1 MCTMLAR
8 LGLPPDYVQALD
20 AGDAAALCGIAV
32 PSPAWFYPAAG
43 WVDPTAL
50 ARSFIERAGS
60 AVTLQSGVDVHALRR
75 ADGLWQ
81 VLDEAGR
88 VMDAAPVLVLA
99 NAVEAARLLPS
110 VPLPLDA
117 VRGQLSWMAA
127 SSAPGATTRLP
138 IAGAGYLLP
147 PIDGRIVFGATSSLN
162 DPDPKVRAEDHR
174 FNAGQLERLTGQ
186 SLLVDAAQLEG
197 RTAWRC
203 VTPDRLPIVGAV
215 PVLDPQLRTGAGR
228 LDQVR
233 FVAREPGLFVFT
245 ALGSRGITW
254 SALCAEVLAAEISSA
269 AVPLEAGLLDAIDPA
284 RFAVRAW
291 RGGAA
296 RAPI

>member
-1 MCTMLAR
+1 
-8 LGLPPDYVQALD
+8 
-20 AGDAAALCGIAV
+20 
-32 PSPAWFYPAAG
+32 
-43 WVDPTAL
+43 
-50 ARSFIERAGS
+50 
-60 AVTLQSGVDVHALRR
+60 
-75 ADGLWQ
+75 
-81 VLDEAGR
+81 
-88 VMDAAPVLVLA
+88 
-99 NAVEAARLLPS
+99 
-110 VPLPLDA
+110 
-117 VRGQLSWMAA
+117 MAA

-296 RAPI
+296 RAPV